1 MRKAIVLS
9 ISVALVVLALPSAS
23 ADRDGRV
30 KPRRGKTVVVNAAAG
45 ATPITWAWDPE
56 EITIREGDTVRWTN
70 PTGTSHVMNP
80 LPATAQ
86 SSPWWSE
93 QDLPP
98 GDSVNF
104 RFTEPGR
111 YKFGCA
117 ITPHSDCWYL
127 GTDECECVGMCGVI
141 SVKP

>member
-56 EITIREGDTVRWTN
+56 EITIREGDTVRWRN
-70 PTGTSHVMNP
+70 PTDMEHAVDPVND
-80 LPATAQ
+80 PAWGSRQ
-86 SSPWWSE
+86 E
-93 QDLPP
+93 LPP
-98 GDSVNF
+98 GGSIS
-104 RFTEPGR
+104 FTFKEEGVYEFFCP
-111 YKFGCA
+111 
-117 ITPHSDCWYL
+117 ILTHSDCWYL
-127 GTDECECVGMCGVI
+127 GTDECECTGMCGVI
-141 SVKP
+141 TVKP